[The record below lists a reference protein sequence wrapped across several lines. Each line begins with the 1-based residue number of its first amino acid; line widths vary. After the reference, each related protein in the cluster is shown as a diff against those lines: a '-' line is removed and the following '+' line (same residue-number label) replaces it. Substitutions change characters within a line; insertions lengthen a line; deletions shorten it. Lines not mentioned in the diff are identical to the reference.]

1 MWVEIVEEVCLL
13 ERKYRV
19 LNEKSVRLGVRDN
32 KATRGQDIDMG
43 KG

>member
-1 MWVEIVEEVCLL
+1 MEIVEEVYLL
-13 ERKYRV
+13 ERKVKV
-19 LNEKSVRLGVRDN
+19 LNGKSVRLGVRDN